1 MPTPPLAARRT
12 PSSPSRLGVAAALVA
27 VLAGGCTSPLAVQG
41 ERDLRRS
48 VLESVRRE
56 LSEAQQRPMMQVT
69 AREPGVERLHISPEL
84 LPDLERMA
92 GPQSY
97 DRSAFP
103 MGDDLLGQAQVRV
116 PITLERAIRTAA
128 MHNLEVEFA
137 RLQPAIAEAQVVA
150 AQAAFDGTFFS
161 NIDWANLDQGRT
173 QTRQGA
179 QVFGTPSDQRQTATS
194 ATGLRRPLTSGGQLT
209 FQQDLNYSD
218 LNSEGQSQ
226 SPNPAIDLAW
236 TLRLDQ
242 PLLRNF
248 GSDVALA
255 QVRLSR
261 NAERDAILRLKADLL
276 RVVTETERAYWQLVQ
291 AQRDLL
297 ILQRLYERGIATRD
311 EVINR
316 FHVIGDVTTA
326 QVADARARV
335 ERRAADVLRAQQT
348 LRAASDALKIRMN
361 DPELPIGGEVLLV
374 PVDDALDAP
383 VSFSLADVLITAI
396 RSRPEMYQAILSI
409 DNTSIRQQVADN
421 ARLPRLDLRLQT
433 RIAGLQNDV
442 GEAYEDLADRAF
454 IDYLVGIQFEQP
466 IGNRA
471 AEANY
476 RQRRLERMQAT
487 IAYRNTVQQIVLE
500 VKRALRNVVTNY
512 QLIEQTR
519 VSRIAEAENLRSFEA
534 ESIVRARTPELLDLE
549 FRRQEA
555 LAAAE
560 QAEVGALIEYN
571 AALAQLYAAMGTALE
586 HNNILFEVPDADDAL
601 AAGGINA
608 PESPVVPVGA
618 ETPLQAPAEPGLE
631 WPWRRDRPR

>member
-1 MPTPPLAARRT
+1 
-12 PSSPSRLGVAAALVA
+12 
-27 VLAGGCTSPLAVQG
+27 
-41 ERDLRRS
+41 RRS

-276 RVVTETERAYWQLVQ
+276 RVVTET
-291 AQRDLL
+291 
-297 ILQRLYERGIATRD
+297 
-311 EVINR
+311 
-316 FHVIGDVTTA
+316 
-326 QVADARARV
+326 
-335 ERRAADVLRAQQT
+335 
-348 LRAASDALKIRMN
+348 
-361 DPELPIGGEVLLV
+361 
-374 PVDDALDAP
+374 
-383 VSFSLADVLITAI
+383 
-396 RSRPEMYQAILSI
+396 
-409 DNTSIRQQVADN
+409 
-421 ARLPRLDLRLQT
+421 
-433 RIAGLQNDV
+433 
-442 GEAYEDLADRAF
+442 
-454 IDYLVGIQFEQP
+454 
-466 IGNRA
+466 
-471 AEANY
+471 
-476 RQRRLERMQAT
+476 
-487 IAYRNTVQQIVLE
+487 
-500 VKRALRNVVTNY
+500 
-512 QLIEQTR
+512 
-519 VSRIAEAENLRSFEA
+519 
-534 ESIVRARTPELLDLE
+534 
-549 FRRQEA
+549 
-555 LAAAE
+555 
-560 QAEVGALIEYN
+560 
-571 AALAQLYAAMGTALE
+571 
-586 HNNILFEVPDADDAL
+586 
-601 AAGGINA
+601 
-608 PESPVVPVGA
+608 
-618 ETPLQAPAEPGLE
+618 
-631 WPWRRDRPR
+631 